1 MNGLKLIMNKTL
13 GLIGAGKWGQN
24 YIKLCDKLNINLK
37 IGNRLNYKDLYKSCQ
52 GIIIATP
59 PDSHV
64 NIAIEALEYNIPV
77 MIEKPLSFSYDEG
90 CKLLKYNNILVNNL
104 HLFSPAFEYIYN
116 NAINIKEII
125 SIGCNKGPYREY
137 SSLFD
142 YGPHD
147 LSMGLYLC
155 SKTPTLNY
163 IKKINTNNAE
173 QYNLNINYGTVNH
186 NIVVGN
192 AGPNKKRLFK
202 VITEENNIF
211 IYDDLKKDKLLFNN
225 KSINI
230 SQISTLEN
238 SLLHFTKLLDGYIDS
253 RFGVEL
259 SLKYTKFLESL
270 TK

>member
-1 MNGLKLIMNKTL
+1 MNKTL
-13 GLIGAGKWGQN
+13 GLIGTGKWGQN

-37 IGNRLNYKDLYKSCQ
+37 IGDRLNYKDLIKSKSCQ

-64 NIAIEALEYNIPV
+64 NIAIEVLEYDIPV

-90 CKLLKYNNILVNNL
+90 CKLLKYKTNILVNNL
-104 HLFSPAFEYIYN
+104 HLFSPAFEYIVN
-116 NAINIKEII
+116 NAKNIKNII
-125 SIGCNKGPYREY
+125 SIGCNKGPYRDY

-155 SKTPTLNY
+155 NKIPTINY
-163 IKKINTNNAE
+163 VKKINTNNAE
-173 QYNLNINYGTVNH
+173 QYNLNINYGNINH
-186 NIVVGN
+186 NIIVGN
-192 AGPNKKRLFK
+192 AGPNKKRLLK

-211 IYDDLKKDKLLFNN
+211 IYDDLKKDKLTFND
-225 KSINI
+225 NI
-230 SQISTLEN
+230 VKVSEVSTLEN
-238 SLLHFTKLLDGYIDS
+238 SLFYFIKLLDGYIDD

-270 TK
+270 AK